1 MNQVSLEELLSQ
13 AVDVARSTRRD
24 EAPSPCVDC
33 KSEVGILPLRY
44 AVVTSED
51 PEALAALAPELPRNL
66 GLGLPA
72 LQAKGVRYAVRAMR
86 QGYLYAFIK
95 RFGKWNC
102 ESAWRATGTGVFS
115 PFWPY
120 SPDLQY
126 APEPRRLLGYG
137 GWTILFKAPE
147 DIQEARLLFTPDV
160 LTERML
166 DKLRDTDSL
175 RSKLQAF
182 DIKEIAS
189 SCSFAPDV
197 LDMSSTD
204 NGIAESIAAAHTR
217 LAPTLANQLYS
228 DPDYHHAPQ
237 LVASDLRPTVTR
249 ARGAAIVL
257 RDPIGITQQL
267 NAWRNEAVETLKDY
281 LNRGGA
287 NNGTSNERKIL
298 VAQAFGDVRN
308 QFEERSAALEAQHYI
323 EIERDKVFNPEM
335 ARGRNWILDEAQQ
348 KRWEAAAQEHV
359 RNYEATIRARVQA
372 KLDSGEYRA
381 RFESK
386 YVTPPDPKA
395 ALQIY
400 AMKEALAGFETQCRI
415 AEQEAARRALPYEVW
430 LQSEQLLDG
439 LEVYDDAD
447 LASGWRFAGQTGL
460 CVFGAEGCES
470 SANVIQEWWQGG
482 AQDRKNLALRSFG
495 LNQDAILAEMDRI
508 RESAKSEPAL
518 AAGETAY
525 QYTRT
530 GLEMAKTLAQLFD
543 KANSVYE
550 AMDKSNKAG
559 LSGGVLAWYASL
571 GRQTLRHASQGNE
584 WFVHRAT
591 RSWLAAS
598 IGERAVNL
606 RLEDLQ
612 AIGHSADRTVMRGQI
627 KQNVQFAFATEL
639 VDARSSEFYKVR
651 ASGWLLLLEAGLL
664 GLRMHSLPQDD
675 RQRAELAAAVLTAG
689 AAGIE
694 MLACGTE
701 LVLRHFNP
709 GSTTGVGATVFLG
722 RLRLWGGALATA
734 GSVVLMIY
742 EWQDG
747 TAAIGERRTVL
758 GTAYRIRFWAAAAM
772 TVSQAGLA
780 VAAARPMIKMLA
792 ERATTTKYAAW
803 WNLFSRVSAVLARQA
818 VILFLR
824 RVLLRGTLI
833 TVAFTVVITIFDDD
847 ALEKWCKRSLYRGPK
862 FKYEKTYKDAEE
874 ELAALY
880 SALLEI
886 I

>member
-1 MNQVSLEELLSQ
+1 MSQVSLEELLSQ

-33 KSEVGILPLRY
+33 KSEVAILPLRY

-51 PEALAALAPELPRNL
+51 PEALAALAPDLPRNL

-95 RFGKWNC
+95 RLGKWNC

-166 DKLRDTDSL
+166 DKFRDTDSL

-197 LDMSSTD
+197 LDMSSTN
-204 NGIAESIAAAHTR
+204 NGIAESIAAAHTA
-217 LAPTLANQLYS
+217 LAPTLADQLYS

-287 NNGTSNERKIL
+287 NNGISNERKIL

-335 ARGRNWILDEAQQ
+335 ARGRNWIIDEAQQ

-372 KLDSGEYRA
+372 KLDSGEYRT

-400 AMKEALAGFETQCRI
+400 AMKQALAGFETQCRI

-470 SANVIQEWWQGG
+470 SANFIQQWWQGG

-518 AAGETAY
+518 AAGDTIY

-530 GLEMAKTLAQLFD
+530 GLEMAKTLGQLFD

-550 AMDKSNKAG
+550 AMDKSSNAG

-571 GRQTLRHASQGNE
+571 GRQTLRHASRGNE
-584 WFVHRAT
+584 WFVHWAT

-639 VDARSSEFYKVR
+639 VDAHSSEFYKVR

-664 GLRMHSLPQDD
+664 GLRMHSLPQND

-722 RLRLWGGALATA
+722 RLRLWGGALAIMGGA
-734 GSVVLMIY
+734 I
-742 EWQDG
+742 
-747 TAAIGERRTVL
+747 AATYDLIDMQNAAKEKKTSLSR
-758 GTAYRIRFWAAAAM
+758 AFRIRFVTTLLMATGQASLTLGAAA
-772 TVSQAGLA
+772 
-780 VAAARPMIKMLA
+780 PMLRIVA
-792 ERATTTKYAAW
+792 ERAV
-803 WNLFSRVSAVLARQA
+803 LSRWSVSLGMMADISAFFAKEAVA
-818 VILFLR
+818 LFLR
-824 RVLLRGTLI
+824 RLLLRGTGILV
-833 TVAFTVVITIFDDD
+833 VASVAIAIFDDD
-847 ALEKWCKRSLYRGPK
+847 ALQKWCKRTSYRGPK
-862 FKYEKTYKDAEE
+862 FQNEKPFEDTAQ
-874 ELAALY
+874 ELASVYGALNEV
-880 SALLEI
+880 A
-886 I
+886 

>member
-1 MNQVSLEELLSQ
+1 MSQVSLEELLLQ

-33 KSEVGILPLRY
+33 KPEVAILPLRY

-51 PEALAALAPELPRNL
+51 PEALAALAPDLPRNL

-95 RFGKWNC
+95 RLGKWNC

-120 SPDLQY
+120 SPDSQY

-175 RSKLQAF
+175 RNKLQAF

-197 LDMSSTD
+197 LDMSSTND
-204 NGIAESIAAAHTR
+204 GIAESIAAAHTR
-217 LAPTLANQLYS
+217 LAPTLADQLYS

-287 NNGTSNERKIL
+287 NNGISNERKIL

-400 AMKEALAGFETQCRI
+400 AMKQALAGFETQCRI
-415 AEQEAARRALPYEVW
+415 VEQEAARRALPYEVW

-439 LEVYDDAD
+439 LDVYDDAD

-518 AAGETAY
+518 AAGDTIY

-550 AMDKSNKAG
+550 ALDKSSNAG

-612 AIGHSADRTVMRGQI
+612 AIGHSADRTVMRSQI

-701 LVLRHFNP
+701 LVLRHFNA

-734 GSVVLMIY
+734 GSVVLLTY
-742 EWQDG
+742 EWEELM
-747 TAAIGERRTVL
+747 TATAERQVVL
-758 GTAYRIRFWAAAAM
+758 AGAYGIRFSVAIAL
-772 TVSQAGLA
+772 TLSQAGLA
-780 VAAARPMIKMLA
+780 IATAGPMFKILA
-792 ERATTTKYAAW
+792 ERAVSSSASLIYRASAE
-803 WNLFSRVSAVLARQA
+803 LSAILSRRSVT
-818 VILFLR
+818 LFLK
-824 RVLLRGTLI
+824 RVLFRGTLVLGAV
-833 TVAFTVVITIFDDD
+833 TMVIAIFEDD
-847 ALEKWCKRSLYRGPK
+847 ALEKWSKRTLYRGPK
-862 FKYEKTYKDAEE
+862 FANEKLFESLEK
-874 ELAALY
+874 ELGALY
-880 SALLEI
+880 GAVREVL
-886 I
+886 

>member
-33 KSEVGILPLRY
+33 KSEVAILPLRY

-51 PEALAALAPELPRNL
+51 PEALAALAPDLPRNL

-95 RFGKWNC
+95 RLGKWNC

-175 RSKLQAF
+175 RNKLQAF

-197 LDMSSTD
+197 LDMSSTN

-217 LAPTLANQLYS
+217 LAPTLADQLHS

-287 NNGTSNERKIL
+287 NNGISNERKIL

-400 AMKEALAGFETQCRI
+400 AMKQALAGFETQCRI
-415 AEQEAARRALPYEVW
+415 AEKEAARRALPYEVW

-439 LEVYDDAD
+439 LDVYDDAD

-470 SANVIQEWWQGG
+470 SANVIQEWWQGR

-508 RESAKSEPAL
+508 SESAKSEPAL
-518 AAGETAY
+518 AAGDTIY

-530 GLEMAKTLAQLFD
+530 GLEMAKTLGQLFD

-550 AMDKSNKAG
+550 AMDKSSNAG

-571 GRQTLRHASQGNE
+571 GRQTLRHASRGNE

-722 RLRLWGGALATA
+722 RLRLWGWALAIMGGAIAATYDLIDMQNAAKEKKTSLSRAFRVRFVTA
-734 GSVVLMIY
+734 LLMATG
-742 EWQDG
+742 QASL
-747 TAAIGERRTVL
+747 TL
-758 GTAYRIRFWAAAAM
+758 GAAA
-772 TVSQAGLA
+772 
-780 VAAARPMIKMLA
+780 PMLRIVA
-792 ERATTTKYAAW
+792 ERAVLSRWSVSLGMMADISAFFAKEAVA
-803 WNLFSRVSAVLARQA
+803 LF
-818 VILFLR
+818 FR
-824 RVLLRGTLI
+824 RLLLRGTGILV
-833 TVAFTVVITIFDDD
+833 VASVAIAIFDDD
-847 ALEKWCKRSLYRGPK
+847 ALQKWCKRTSYRGPK
-862 FKYEKTYKDAEE
+862 FQNEKPFEDTAQ
-874 ELAALY
+874 ELASVYGALNEV
-880 SALLEI
+880 A
-886 I
+886 